1 MVYRSPDCHC
11 IGVYVHCTTE
21 ILDPPHVWL
30 DQIVLDWNQTTCKA
44 NLKVHVHVA
53 DNVKH

>member
-21 ILDPPHVWL
+21 ILAPH
-30 DQIVLDWNQTTCKA
+30 IFPC
-44 NLKVHVHVA
+44 VA
-53 DNVKH
+53 RSNSVRLEPDYM